1 MRALP
6 MITLAAV
13 MAAGLSACA
22 SDGYGYR
29 GDRYSNSYETRCER
43 DRRSDQV
50 TGAVVGA
57 GVGAVAGSAIA
68 GNSSNTAGT
77 VAGGVAGAI
86 IGSQVAK
93 GDPCPSD
100 YRRHRR

>member
-1 MRALP
+1 MRIAT
-6 MITLAAV
+6 IILAATV
-13 MAAGLSACA
+13 AATTLSACA
-22 SDGYGYR
+22 SS
-29 GDRYSNSYETRCER
+29 GDRYGYGRSSRYSDSCAR
-43 DRRSDQV
+43 DRSNNRAAA
-50 TGAVVGA
+50 TVVGA

-86 IGSQVAK
+86 IGNQLAK

-100 YRRHRR
+100 YRR